1 MNAKDQHKELKKE
14 VNKLENQR
22 NEDRSSTL
30 WQKIKEMKKLK
41 LLAKEKLNASK
52 LR

>member
-14 VNKLENQR
+14 VNKLEEQR
-22 NEDRSSTL
+22 KNDRSSTL
-30 WQKIKEMKKLK
+30 WHKIKEMKKLK
-41 LLAKEKLNASK
+41 LQAKEKLNEIK

>member
-1 MNAKDQHKELKKE
+1 MDAKTIHKQLKKE
-14 VNKLENQR
+14 VNELEEQR
-22 NEDRSSTL
+22 NNDRSSTL